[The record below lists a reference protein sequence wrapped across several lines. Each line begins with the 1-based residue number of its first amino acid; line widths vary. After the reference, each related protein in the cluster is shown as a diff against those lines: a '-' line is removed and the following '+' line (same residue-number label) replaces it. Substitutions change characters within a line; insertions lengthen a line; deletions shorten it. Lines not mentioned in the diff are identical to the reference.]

1 MRSFCL
7 SLLLLAVSVTGRAQ
21 DTMIVDSV
29 YSPAIGTTKRFVVLL
44 PRVYDA
50 QRPYPILYLLHG
62 HDGSHRDWVDRTR
75 IASFVRDIPLIVV
88 MPDGD
93 NSWYVRSAMD
103 DRKDYETYLLNDLR
117 RNVES
122 TYRVD
127 STKRAIAGLSMGGY
141 GALLYGLKRP
151 DLFRF
156 AGSLSGAF
164 SLVSFMED
172 TVAQARSASLG
183 RTLQRA
189 FGKEPSE
196 HRRNHDLFRHVST
209 ADTARAPYL
218 YLVTGVQDGFR
229 GFLPAHRVFVDS
241 LRARG
246 LRYEY
251 HETPG
256 GHSWVYWG
264 REIRPLIGR
273 MREVLS
279 F

>member
-7 SLLLLAVSVTGRAQ
+7 SIVLLAVSVTSRAQ
-21 DTMIVDSV
+21 DMMIVDSV
-29 YSPAIGTTKRFVVLL
+29 YSPAIGATKRFVVLL
-44 PRVYDA
+44 PREHDA

-75 IASFVRDIPLIVV
+75 VASFVRDIPLIVV

-93 NSWYVRSAMD
+93 NSWYVRSATD
-103 DRKDYETYLLNDLR
+103 ERRDYETYLLNDLR
-117 RNVES
+117 RKVES

-127 STKRAIAGLSMGGY
+127 STKRGIAGLSMGGY

-151 DLFRF
+151 DLFGF

-164 SLVSFMED
+164 SFVSFIED
-172 TVAQARSASLG
+172 TVAHARSASLG
-183 RTLQRA
+183 RTLRRA
-189 FGKEPSE
+189 FGHGPSE
-196 HRRNHDLFRHVST
+196 HRRNNDLFRLVSA

-218 YLVTGVQDGFR
+218 YMVTGIQDGFR
-229 GFLPAHRVFVDS
+229 GFLPVHRVFADS

-246 LRYEY
+246 MRYEY

-256 GHSWVYWG
+256 GHSWAYWG

-273 MREVLS
+273 MREVLG